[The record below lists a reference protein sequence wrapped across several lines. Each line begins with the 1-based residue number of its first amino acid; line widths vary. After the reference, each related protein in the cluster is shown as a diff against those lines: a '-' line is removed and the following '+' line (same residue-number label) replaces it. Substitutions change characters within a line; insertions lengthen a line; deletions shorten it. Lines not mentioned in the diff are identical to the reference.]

1 MGESNQEEK
10 SKDKSGDLKFE
21 ALMEAVRAEGVRRRK
36 LRRRKHQLLF
46 IHLSV
51 ALVTVVVGYGLLQ
64 RSIEKAFEKAFAPIT
79 LVEKIGEKKVSKGGG
94 VRGSKS
100 IGRGAS
106 FF

>member
-10 SKDKSGDLKFE
+10 SKHKAEDLKFE

-51 ALVTVVVGYGLLQ
+51 ALVTVVFGYGLLQ
-64 RSIEKAFEKAFAPIT
+64 RSIERSIEKAFEKAFAPVT
-79 LVEKIGEKKVSKGGG
+79 LVEKIGE
-94 VRGSKS
+94 
-100 IGRGAS
+100 GA
-106 FF
+106 